1 MVRLVHREGETEAG
15 AGGGGSSAGVAGGA
29 ELRGAAPDAPTP
41 TRLSGAGQGKDS
53 RLRGSRRCQCGGFL
67 TLRPGPPSS
76 SLPRSLPSAPECGG
90 TASFRAARLPPDLS
104 ARVSGGRGRLLKAL
118 AFPARLLPAGRTW
131 ARSWRRGPAPAR
143 KLESFVF
150 APRPARRGEEG
161 GAEAALGRPR
171 AGRAPALAS
180 APGFFRLSL
189 SGWVCGFPEAIKTGP
204 ASLPTGLSASS
215 APLSRLFAAESQ
227 FAFQ

>member
-1 MVRLVHREGETEAG
+1 M
-15 AGGGGSSAGVAGGA
+15 
-29 ELRGAAPDAPTP
+29 
-41 TRLSGAGQGKDS
+41 
-53 RLRGSRRCQCGGFL
+53 
-67 TLRPGPPSS
+67 
-76 SLPRSLPSAPECGG
+76 
-90 TASFRAARLPPDLS
+90 
-104 ARVSGGRGRLLKAL
+104 SGGRGRLLKGVGRGCSLFLFGHPLLRAGRCLFLETLFFGRSGSPGSRSNSRHPAPAPSLHPGLPPWVPAAL
-118 AFPARLLPAGRTW
+118 AFLARLLPARRTW
-131 ARSWRRGPAPAR
+131 AGSWRGGPAPAR

-171 AGRAPALAS
+171 AGRVPALAS

-215 APLSRLFAAESQ
+215 APLSRSWACCTPWAHRGTTAGPRAGAVFRASRSLFAAEPQ
-227 FAFQ
+227 FAIQ